1 MKGGKNLTTGS
12 VFGNIVYFSIPY
24 LFSYFLQILYG
35 LADLFV
41 VGQYCGVSTITA
53 VSIGSQIMHMLTVII
68 VGLAMGATVT
78 IAQAVGA
85 NDTNR
90 ARQAVGNTMSL
101 FLVFSVVMAGVLLL
115 TVGNIVS
122 VMSTPV
128 EAVAETR
135 SYLTICFIGV
145 PFIVAYNIIASIF
158 RGMGDSK
165 SPMYFIMV
173 ACVVNVVLDF
183 VLIGGCD
190 MGAAGAAVA
199 TVLSQTISV
208 IVALVYMRKSKS
220 AVAVGRKE
228 MKMSAPVMKKIL
240 GIGVPV
246 ALQDGFIQIAF
257 LVITVIANL
266 RGLNDAAA
274 VGIVEKIIGVLFLI
288 PSAMLSTVSAVAAQN
303 LGAKKLERAKQ
314 TLWQALA
321 ITAGFGLLFSVVI
334 QYVAGDMVA
343 LFTSEGEVIRLGD
356 QYLRGYVWDCL
367 LAGMH
372 FCFSGFFCA
381 CGWSILSFI
390 HNIIAIIVARIPLAY
405 LASVMFPETL
415 YPMGMATNIG
425 SLLSVL
431 ICIGAYI
438 WLNKRRKLEVFRG

>member
-35 LADLFV
+35 LVDLFV

-53 VSIGSQIMHMLTVII
+53 VSIGSQIMHMITVII
-68 VGLAMGATVT
+68 VGLAMGTTVS

-85 NDTNR
+85 NDLNR
-90 ARQAVGNTMSL
+90 ARQAVGNTITL
-101 FLVFSVVMAGVLLL
+101 FLVFSVVMAVVLLL
-115 TVGNIVS
+115 TVGDIVA
-122 VMSTPV
+122 VMSTPI
-128 EAVAETR
+128 EAVAETK
-135 SYLTICFIGV
+135 SYLVICFMGI

-173 ACVVNVVLDF
+173 ACVLNVLLDY
-183 VLIGGCD
+183 VLIGAYD
-190 MGAAGAAVA
+190 MGASGAAVA

-208 IVALVYMRKSKS
+208 IVAVVYMRRSNS
-220 AVAVGRKE
+220 VVAVGRKE
-228 MKMSAPVMKKIL
+228 MKVSSSVMKKIL

-257 LVITVIANL
+257 LIITIIANL

-274 VGIVEKIIGVLFLI
+274 VGIVEKVIGVLFLI

-303 LGAKKLERAKQ
+303 LGAKKLGCAKQ

-321 ITAGFGLLFSVVI
+321 ITVGFGLFFSVVI
-334 QYVAGDMVA
+334 QFIAGDVVA
-343 LFTSEGEVIRLGD
+343 IFTSEVEVIRLGD

-390 HNIIAIIVARIPLAY
+390 HNVVAIVVARIPLAY

-415 YPMGMATNIG
+415 YPMGMATNTG

-438 WLNKRRKLEVFRG
+438 WLNKRRKLEAFIE

>member
-1 MKGGKNLTTGS
+1 MEGKNLTTGS
-12 VFGNIVYFSIPY
+12 VMRNIVYFSIPY

-41 VGQYCGVSTITA
+41 VGQFCGVSTITA
-53 VSIGSQIMHMLTVII
+53 VSIGSQIMHMLTVVV
-68 VGLAMGATVT
+68 VGLAMGSTVT

-85 NDTNR
+85 SDTNR
-90 ARQAVGNTMSL
+90 ARRAVGNTISL
-101 FLVFSVVMAGVLLL
+101 FIVLSVIIAIGLILMVNG
-115 TVGNIVS
+115 IVN
-122 VMSTPV
+122 VMSTPI
-128 EAVAETR
+128 EAVDETT
-135 SYLTICFIGV
+135 SYLTICFLGV
-145 PFIVAYNIIASIF
+145 PFIVAYNIIASIY

-165 SPMYFIMV
+165 SPMYFILV
-173 ACVVNVVLDF
+173 ACVVNVVLDYL
-183 VLIGGCD
+183 LIGIYD
-190 MGAAGAAVA
+190 MGASGAAMA
-199 TVLSQTISV
+199 TVLSQTVSV
-208 IVALVYMRKSKS
+208 V
-220 AVAVGRKE
+220 VAVMCMRRSSSAIAVSGRE
-228 MKMSAPVMKKIL
+228 MKPSKPIMKNIL

-257 LVITVIANL
+257 LVITIIANM

-288 PSAMLSTVSAVAAQN
+288 PSAMLSTVSAVSAQN
-303 LGAKKLERAKQ
+303 LGAKKLRRAKQ
-314 TLWQALA
+314 TLWYALS
-321 ITAGFGLLFSVVI
+321 ITVVFGLLFSVVI
-334 QYVAGDMVA
+334 QFVAGDVVA
-343 LFTSEGEVIRLGD
+343 IFTNESEVIRLGD

-367 LAGMH
+367 LAGVH

-390 HNIIAIIVARIPLAY
+390 HNVIAIILARVPLAY

-438 WLNKRRKLEVFRG
+438 WLNRQRKLDVFME

>member
-12 VFGNIVYFSIPY
+12 IFGNIIYFSIPY

-101 FLVFSVVMAGVLLL
+101 FLAFSVVMAGVLLL

-321 ITAGFGLLFSVVI
+321 ITAGFGLVFSVVI

>member
-101 FLVFSVVMAGVLLL
+101 FLVFSVVMVGVLLL

-321 ITAGFGLLFSVVI
+321 ITAGFGLVFSVVI